1 MTFCNVVVW
10 IIFKFRNLR
19 VIQINLNQTRSEC
32 CVCLSLRH
40 CLRWLLLL
48 AIFVRLDVVRWQD
61 WDASSCFRMAMLL
74 PLLNVD
80 VSPSTVGYTITV
92 ASLFSPSF
100 RSCRLLLFG
109 LFFFCK
115 SPCLMILPRI
125 GTLVLGVSAIAVCRN
140 VGDLSVGSVSCSPCA
155 FRDSPPSLPRFKTFG
170 ACPFGL
176 VSSGF
181 FIMRSKTAQQ
191 RYRGGKKMKIQ
202 ISTWCLF
209 SCHF

>member
-1 MTFCNVVVW
+1 MSLVCQYGGGGPTVRWFSGHFRRLFCLWVFLWGHFGAVQSCWGVFMTFCNVVVW

-19 VIQINLNQTRSEC
+19 VIQINLNQTESEC

-109 LFFFCK
+109 LFFLQ
-115 SPCLMILPRI
+115 SPMPDDFA
-125 GTLVLGVSAIAVCRN
+125 SN
-140 VGDLSVGSVSCSPCA
+140 WHSCA
-155 FRDSPPSLPRFKTFG
+155 
-170 ACPFGL
+170 
-176 VSSGF
+176 
-181 FIMRSKTAQQ
+181 
-191 RYRGGKKMKIQ
+191 
-202 ISTWCLF
+202 WC
-209 SCHF
+209 